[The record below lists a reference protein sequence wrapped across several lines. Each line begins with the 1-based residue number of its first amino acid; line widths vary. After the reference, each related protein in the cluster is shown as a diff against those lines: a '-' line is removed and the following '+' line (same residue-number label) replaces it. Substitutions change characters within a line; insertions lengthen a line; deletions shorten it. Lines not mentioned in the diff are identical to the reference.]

1 MDAVRKYL
9 NNPLVVGVIGLVA
22 GLLIGLVVLGW
33 WLFPVEWVDATPAE
47 LSAYWQEEFLRMT
60 ISDYGVNGN
69 AELALERYNALGE
82 GKEESM
88 AAVVQN
94 PQGLNPNVLQSF
106 STIALGGA
114 MPVAAPTFAAPT
126 TPLPGTPGLPAAPT
140 GTPVVGTPAIEGG
153 SEKEGGSSSILS
165 TLLVVLCGLFLLLI
179 AVGAAFLYMRNK
191 DGVSRFLGSRS
202 QPAATP
208 RPAQPAAQPA
218 SRPGAAEE
226 PRPEK
231 GPAPVAHYTANYKLG
246 MDMFDESFSVETPA
260 GEFLGEG
267 GVGIS
272 EAIGVGAPKKV
283 TAFEVWLFDKDD
295 VLTVTKV
302 VMSPHAFADE
312 ATRERLS
319 ARGEPIEVAL
329 GGETI
334 LETKNLYASA
344 RILEINYGDGA
355 LPPESYFDRLVLD
368 MVVWVK

>member
-9 NNPLVVGVIGLVA
+9 NNPLVVGVIGLFA
-22 GLLIGLVVLGW
+22 GLLVGLVVLGW

-114 MPVAAPTFAAPT
+114 MPAAAPTFAAPT

-140 GTPVVGTPAIEGG
+140 GTPVVGTPAVEGG

-165 TLLVVLCGLFLLLI
+165 ILLVVLCGLFLLLI

-208 RPAQPAAQPA
+208 R
-218 SRPGAAEE
+218 
-226 PRPEK
+226 
-231 GPAPVAHYTANYKLG
+231 PAPVAHYTANYKLG

-283 TAFEVWLFDKDD
+283 TAFEAWLFDKDD

-302 VMSPHAFADE
+302 LMSPHAFADE

-319 ARGEPIEVAL
+319 ARGEPIEVAS

-334 LETKNLYASA
+334 LETKNLYAVA

-368 MVVWVK
+368 MVVWVKS